1 MKANFFK
8 SFSLFVTLSFFMLPA
23 FSQPVLI
30 DATVKVEYA
39 IEWHLNGGVQ
49 NKANPDTY
57 TAEDGLTLAAPARP
71 GYIFNG
77 WYTKPDLSGDKV
89 TAIKKG
95 ETQKKDF
102 YAGWIITKE
111 EAIKRMNEEMVT
123 VIPAGKKVNMEN
135 FAGTEGI
142 QTINAYMIGK
152 YEVTQDLYMAVMG
165 ENPSYFKDN
174 PAEEEVQEKR
184 PVENVSFYDAIYFCN
199 KLSIIM
205 GLTPAYSVN
214 GETDPE
220 KWGYKPHCGD
230 YISSNFVCNYNT
242 NGFRLPT
249 EAEWEMAARGGVKGG
264 WDYEYS
270 GSNNVD
276 DVAWHSGNSYT
287 YINIYGDYQ
296 LKSHEVGKKK
306 SNALGIYDMTGNV
319 FEWCNIKE
327 KSSSNYTTY
336 RGGCFDSN
344 GSELFVST
352 LQNVSPGPSY
362 RDDSLGFRVA
372 RSIQ

>member
-8 SFSLFVTLSFFMLPA
+8 SFSFFVILSFFVMPA

-30 DATVKVEYA
+30 DAAAKVEYA

-95 ETQKKDF
+95 ETQKKVF
-102 YAGWIITKE
+102 YAGWVITKE
-111 EAIKRMNEEMVT
+111 QAIKRMNEEMVT

-135 FAGTEGI
+135 FAGTEGF

-165 ENPSYFKDN
+165 ENPSIHSYN
-174 PAEEEVQEKR
+174 PEDGEVQEKR
-184 PVENVSFYDAIYFCN
+184 PVENVSWYDVVYFCN
-199 KLSIIM
+199 KLSMIM

-214 GETDPE
+214 GQTDPE
-220 KWGYKPHCGD
+220 KWNYTPHKEERINSYVICD
-230 YISSNFVCNYNT
+230 LSA

-249 EAEWEMAARGGVKGG
+249 EAEWEMAARGGVAGG
-264 WDYEYS
+264 WDYKYS
-270 GSNNVD
+270 GSNNESEVS
-276 DVAWHSGNSYT
+276 WNYFNSQVEGSFVT
-287 YINIYGDYQ
+287 
-296 LKSHEVGKKK
+296 HEVGKKK
-306 SNALGIYDMTGNV
+306 PNALGIYDMTGNV
-319 FEWCNIKE
+319 NEWCNNDYASDE
-327 KSSSNYTTY
+327 HVRVC
-336 RGGCFDSN
+336 RGGFYSTSN
-344 GSELFVST
+344 ASDLSV
-352 LQNVSPGPSY
+352 SY
-362 RDDSLGFRVA
+362 RNYDYKYHRQRSLGFRVA